1 MLGPLAGG
9 RDYSHRSSR
18 PRERL
23 APVSRRGELAD
34 HLRAKLSIE
43 RGDGEERLV
52 TLDGV
57 VVGRLHPDGEERW
70 RLVWRVGWRATPT
83 KLNSDEIEYAETW
96 AIEEI
101 AALLAMER
109 QAIEEG
115 KP

>member
-1 MLGPLAGG
+1 
-9 RDYSHRSSR
+9 
-18 PRERL
+18 
-23 APVSRRGELAD
+23 VNRRRELAD
-34 HLRAKLSIE
+34 HLRTKLSIE

-57 VVGRLHPDGEERW
+57 VLGRLHPDGEERW
-70 RLVWRVGWRATPT
+70 RLVWRVGWRTTPT
-83 KLNSDEIEYAETW
+83 KLNSDEVEYAETW